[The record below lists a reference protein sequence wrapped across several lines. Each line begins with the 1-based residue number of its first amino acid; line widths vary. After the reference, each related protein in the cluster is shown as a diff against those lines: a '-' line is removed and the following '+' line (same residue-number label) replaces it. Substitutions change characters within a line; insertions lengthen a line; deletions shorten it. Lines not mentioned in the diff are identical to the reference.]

1 MPPGGVDDI
10 QSTVCISL
18 REVGQLGRLAG
29 GGTGPSHGCTGG
41 GQVSAGGL
49 PAPNEKHRSGKQIRA
64 RQQRNRSRQRM
75 RTSARDGRKRGANAA
90 APSLHNTSIS
100 ASTSSRRTGG
110 AASHVHLV
118 VHISLELLAA
128 AGPRSCK
135 AHGRKPVS
143 GCEANTAPPDN
154 DVDSIDDAPVSVSM
168 TV

>member
-49 PAPNEKHRSGKQIRA
+49 PTPNEKHRSGKQIRA
-64 RQQRNRSRQRM
+64 RQQRKRSRQRM

-100 ASTSSRRTGG
+100 ASTGRGARAALLRTFISSSIFPLNSLQPPGHGPARHT
-110 AASHVHLV
+110 AASPSADVKLTPHPLTMM
-118 VHISLELLAA
+118 L
-128 AGPRSCK
+128 
-135 AHGRKPVS
+135 
-143 GCEANTAPPDN
+143 TA
-154 DVDSIDDAPVSVSM
+154 SM
-168 TV
+168 THRSQCR